1 MPSPVQDLQQRFS
14 ALPEFAAI
22 MPRTTSIA
30 GVSIAVLP
38 LLMHVLHEREKRT
51 SIVVMESEEAA
62 EEMHQAISYFRS
74 DAERFPAF
82 DTLPYSPVSPSRD
95 VASSRLSV
103 LWHLAAGT
111 PLIVTSIRALMRRT
125 IARETFMQ
133 YVTEITPG
141 MKMDRDALRFLLTGL
156 GYVSV
161 NEIEAECE
169 FAVRGGIVDIY
180 SPAHH
185 LPVRIEFFDDVVE
198 SVRLFSAEDQRSATV
213 LDRAFI
219 IPAHEAIYD
228 AATIQRAF
236 TEKTVP
242 DTIREHFARDP
253 YFGGAENYLPLFHM
267 ADSLFSWQ
275 KDARVYW
282 YEGER
287 SLAASEKYRKEID
300 FLFKQDARYAVTGSS
315 DALYLSDDEI
325 KARMRS
331 DVRLAVF
338 GTGRDGEVRLSFG
351 AGASFKA
358 NIKGFTDHIRER
370 MAEGQTVN
378 LVTSHREQ
386 ADRFV
391 QMLAEFAPP
400 ILGPDESTDKTFF
413 ITVGNL
419 SEGFISREM
428 NYTLMVDREVF
439 GRRKKTYKRTP
450 SARKSV
456 IESFVDLS
464 PGDYVVH
471 VNHGIGRYQGLTR
484 LTAAGKEKDYLL
496 IEYAKDDKLYIP
508 VEQINFIQKY
518 MSAGAKADPKLDILG
533 GKAWDKVRER
543 ARKSAEKIAAELI
556 KIYTIRHA
564 LEGYGFP
571 KDTAWQD
578 DFEAAFP
585 YQETP
590 DQLRAVADIKS
601 DMETPKV
608 MDRLVCG
615 DVGFGKTEVALRAAF
630 KSIMA
635 GKQVALLCPTTVLSQ
650 QHFRTA
656 RERFR
661 EYPVRIGL
669 LNRFRAPKE
678 TRDTVLALKKGE
690 VDLLIGTHRI
700 LAEDVVFKDL
710 GLVIVDEEQRFGV
723 KQKEALKR
731 YKVLVDVLTMTA
743 TPIPRTLNLALTQ
756 IRDISVIETPPLN
769 RLPIQTYVIEF
780 DEETMAKAIR
790 RELARGGQVFVVY
803 NRVQSINEFAV
814 MLGKL
819 VPEAVIG
826 IGHGQMEGHELED
839 IMNSFVEGEY
849 NVLVSTSII
858 ENGIDIA
865 NCNTIIIYR
874 ADLFG
879 LAELYQ
885 LRGRVGRSDR
895 EAYAFFFFPGNRV
908 ISEDAYKRLTAIAE
922 HTDLGS
928 GFKIAMRDLEI
939 RGAGNV
945 LGREQSGN
953 IHAVGYELYTQ
964 LLEESV
970 SKMKGEIREVTFDT
984 VIDLRNDIFIPD
996 TYVNEPK
1003 QKIEIYKNIL
1013 RVENEED
1020 IDAVHAS
1027 LVDRYG
1033 KVPEAITH
1041 LFEIAR
1047 LKAFLKR
1054 YKIVSVIEG
1063 DYNLYIKCNDYSRVD
1078 HGKMKRLSS
1087 TTGSGVYPDKK
1098 DLNQLVMPVREDT
1111 ITWKVGAIR
1120 TVVGAIAK
1128 S

>member
-1 MPSPVQDLQQRFS
+1 MIRRFS
-14 ALPEFAAI
+14 ALPEFTGIAPSAA
-22 MPRTTSIA
+22 SIA
-30 GVSIAVLP
+30 GVPPSILP
-38 LLMHVLHEREKRT
+38 LLISALFSRDAKPM
-51 SIVVMESEEAA
+51 IIVMESEEAA
-62 EEMHQAISYFRS
+62 EELLQAVSYFRPR
-74 DAERFPAF
+74 DAVRFPAF
-82 DTLPYSPVSPSRD
+82 DALPYSPVSPTRD
-95 VASSRLSV
+95 VAAERLSV
-103 LWHLAAGT
+103 LWRLQAGT
-111 PLIVTSIRALMRRT
+111 PAIIVTSVKAVMRKT
-125 IARETFMQ
+125 IARDVFMRS
-133 YVTEITPG
+133 VTELAPG
-141 MKMDRDALRFLLTGL
+141 KTMDRDALRHSLIEL
-156 GYVSV
+156 GYVLV
-161 NEIEAECE
+161 NEIEAQCE
-169 FAVRGGIVDIY
+169 FAVRGGIVDIF
-180 SPAHH
+180 SPAHDQ
-185 LPVRIEFFDDVVE
+185 PVRIEFFDDVIE
-198 SVRLFSAEDQRSATV
+198 SIRLFSADDQRSAGTIEKAYIV
-213 LDRAFI
+213 
-219 IPAHEAIYD
+219 PAHESVHSNAVIGD
-228 AATIQRAF
+228 IASR
-236 TEKTVP
+236 TEIPEAV
-242 DTIREHFARDP
+242 REHFIRDP
-253 YFGGAENYLPLFHM
+253 YFGGAENYLALFHA
-267 ADSLFSWQ
+267 ADVLFQFAPS
-275 KDARVYW
+275 ARVFW
-282 YEGER
+282 YESER
-287 SLAASEKYRKEID
+287 TLAAAERFRKEID
-300 FLFKQDARYAVTGSS
+300 FLFTQDARYAPTGSPDS
-315 DALYLSDDEI
+315 LYLSRTDLA
-325 KARMRS
+325 ARIAS

-338 GTGRDGEVRLSFG
+338 GTGKDGETRFSFG
-351 AGASFKA
+351 SGPSFKA
-358 NIKGFTDHIRER
+358 NIKGFTDHIRTSIE
-370 MAEGQTVN
+370 EGQTVN

-391 QMLAEFAPP
+391 QMLSDLAPP
-400 ILGPDESTDKTFF
+400 ILAADESTDAKFF
-413 ITVGNL
+413 ITIGNL
-419 SEGFISREM
+419 SEGFISRGM

-456 IESFVDLS
+456 IESFVDIS

-471 VNHGIGRYQGLTR
+471 VNHGIGRYMGLTR

-518 MSAGAKADPKLDILG
+518 LSAGAKADPKLDILG

-564 LEGYGFP
+564 LTGYAFP

-578 DFEAAFP
+578 DFEASFP

-630 KSIMA
+630 KAIMA
-635 GKQVALLCPTTVLSQ
+635 GKQVAFLCPTTVLSQ

-656 RERFR
+656 RERFK

-678 TRDTVLALKKGE
+678 TRDTVLAVNKGE
-690 VDLLIGTHRI
+690 IDMLIGTHRI
-700 LAEDVVFKDL
+700 LAEDIVFKDL

-790 RELARGGQVFVVY
+790 RELVRGGQVFVVY
-803 NRVQSINEFAV
+803 NRVQSINEFAA

-895 EAYAFFFFPGNRV
+895 EAYAYFFFPGSRV

-970 SKMKGEIREVTFDT
+970 SKMKGELREVTFDT
-984 VIDLRNDIFIPD
+984 VIDLRNDIYIPD
-996 TYVNEPK
+996 SYVNEPK
-1003 QKIEIYKNIL
+1003 QKIEIYKSIL
-1013 RVENEED
+1013 RVDNEAD

-1027 LVDRYG
+1027 LVDRFG
-1033 KVPEAITH
+1033 KVPDAIND
-1041 LFEIAR
+1041 LFGIAR
-1047 LKAFLKR
+1047 LKAFLKGYR
-1054 YKIVSVIEG
+1054 IVSVIEG
-1063 DYNLYIKCNDYSRVD
+1063 DYNLYIKCSDYSNVD
-1078 HGKMKRLSS
+1078 RAKMKRIAS

-1111 ITWKVGAIR
+1111 IAWKIQAVRSLVDAIKR
-1120 TVVGAIAK
+1120 
-1128 S
+1128 